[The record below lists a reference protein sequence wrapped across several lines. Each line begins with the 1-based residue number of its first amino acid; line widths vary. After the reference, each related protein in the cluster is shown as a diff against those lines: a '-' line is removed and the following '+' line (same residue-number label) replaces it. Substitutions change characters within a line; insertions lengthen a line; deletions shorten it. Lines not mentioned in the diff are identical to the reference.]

1 MVLRQSVKFL
11 LAAYILCGI
20 LEVAIVVYWLTSAD
34 HPDVPI
40 WVPLA
45 LPLVLQLFT
54 AVRHVGRLTS
64 RLTIVGDHI
73 KWESGLLSRSTRVME
88 LAKVQDVRVDQSLG
102 QRVVGIGDLSVETA
116 GESSRIVMRSV
127 DRPHQVAEHILGLAR
142 AQRQAPTPG
151 QSPDGAAQDKNETP

>member
-11 LAAYILCGI
+11 LAAYVLCGI
-20 LEVAIVVYWLTSAD
+20 LEAAIAVYWLSSPD

-54 AVRHVGRLTS
+54 AVRHVGRMTS
-64 RLTIVGDHI
+64 RLTVVGDHI

-102 QRVVGIGDLSVETA
+102 QRIVGIGDLSLETA

-127 DRPHQVAEHILGLAR
+127 DRPHAAAEHILGLAR
-142 AQRQAPTPG
+142 AQRQPPAQGPSPG
-151 QSPDGAAQDKNETP
+151 GTTNEAKTG